1 MEFVNIK
8 IPDNVIRKI
17 KDAEEDETNIERI
30 LETGIHQIKIERA
43 LSRFKHGNISI
54 LNAARMAGV
63 PLREMIVQASAHGIK
78 PKYDEKMIE
87 EETA

>member
-8 IPDNVIRKI
+8 VPDNVIKDI
-17 KDAEEDETNIERI
+17 KDMEEYETDIERI
-30 LETGIHQIKIERA
+30 VETGIHQIKIERA
-43 LSRFKHGNISI
+43 LSRFKHGDISI
-54 LNAARMAGV
+54 WNAAKIAGV